1 MKMDEWGIPG
11 DCEAGVCVWGGRGAR
26 GGEESG
32 GKGLRRVR
40 NYRQYTQ
47 VIKGKQIKTS
57 TIIPRTRNEYT

>member
-1 MKMDEWGIPG
+1 MRGGYRG
-11 DCEAGVCVWGGRGAR
+11 DCEAGVCGGGRGAR